1 MPNWCVRLCAVL
13 TILSLTAL
21 PQGPGNRILLRG
33 GNRRITVTEKESP
46 YVISLAETPPG
57 FSMRLDTLLMDLG
70 TRLTAQ
76 QVRSV
81 TKTSTSSRGEEEPL
95 SVPFWMAA

>member
-1 MPNWCVRLCAVL
+1 MIP
-13 TILSLTAL
+13 
-21 PQGPGNRILLRG
+21 
-33 GNRRITVTEKESP
+33 
-46 YVISLAETPPG
+46 LAETPQG
-57 FSMRLDTLLMDLG
+57 FLMRLGTLLMDLG